1 MKTARAIGR
10 FKSYGINILPP
21 DINTSSFT
29 FAPNVEQNSITYGLR
44 GITRISN
51 DIIKLI
57 MSNRPYT
64 SFNDFMVK
72 NKTNKLQTINLI
84 KSGAFDTIEGI
95 PREEIMRNYLLSI
108 ADQKQRLTLQN
119 MQMLIN
125 KELIPEEMSFYAK
138 LFLFNKY
145 LKTCKEGINYN
156 LNQSA
161 IDFIS
166 AHFDVDLIENGSY
179 ISQKTWDNIYK
190 KAMEPMR
197 IYLKDY
203 KDEVLT
209 ALNNSLFNDV
219 AEKYGSGNISK
230 WEMDS
235 ISFYYHKHELA
246 AAASNYD
253 DFFELN
259 EEPEVEYSF
268 PGSNG
273 QEVKVFKLHKIIGT
287 VIDKNKLKNSIS
299 LLTPTGVVQVKIYKN
314 QYAIYDKQISER
326 GEDGKKH
333 VIEKS
338 WFTKG
343 TMLMIQGIRRG
354 TDFIPKK
361 RKNSVYPVIA
371 KILTVGE
378 DGELTF
384 QYERPTVEE

>member
-51 DIIKLI
+51 DVIRLI
-57 MSNRPYT
+57 MSNRPYE
-64 SFNDFMVK
+64 SFNDFMIK
-72 NKTNKLQTINLI
+72 NRTNKLQTINLI
-84 KSGAFDTIEGI
+84 KSGAFDAVEGK
-95 PREEIMRNYLLSI
+95 PREEIMNNYLLSI

-125 KELIPEEMSFYAK
+125 KDLIPEEMEFYAK
-138 LFLFNKY
+138 LFSFNKY
-145 LKTCKEGINYN
+145 LKTCKSGLKYHLAPN
-156 LNQSA
+156 A
-161 IDFIS
+161 VDFIS
-166 AHFDVDLIENGSY
+166 EHFDVDLIEDGEY
-179 ISQKTWDNIYK
+179 ILQKTWDNLYK

-197 IYLKDY
+197 QYLKDN
-203 KDEVLT
+203 KEVMLDK
-209 ALNNSLFNDV
+209 LNSSLFNEV
-219 AEKYGSGNISK
+219 AEKYGKGNISK

-235 ISFYYHKHELA
+235 ISFYYHEHELA

-253 DFFELN
+253 DFFELS

-273 QEVKVFKLHKIIGT
+273 QEVKIFKLHKLIGT

-314 QYAIYDKQISER
+314 QYAIYDKQISEK

-343 TMLMIQGIRRG
+343 TMLMIQGLRRG
-354 TDFIPKK
+354 DVFIPRKK
-361 RKNSVYPVIA
+361 KNSLYPIIS
-371 KILTVGE
+371 KITDVSE

-384 QYERPTVEE
+384 QYERVEVDA